1 MVLDARRLGEDL
13 PPLRA
18 IVPSYA
24 VTEGSFHT
32 GTLADFDKVWAAQPD
47 VKKAFET
54 VMEGDCLTGF
64 TPVSPDT
71 PYTEARRL

>member
-1 MVLDARRLGEDL
+1 M
-13 PPLRA
+13 
-18 IVPSYA
+18 
-24 VTEGSFHT
+24 TEGSFHT